1 MKALGSLRGIPYNKT
16 MISEADKS
24 LIRGICQKYNATRVL
39 LFGSSL
45 AEDRAS
51 RDIDIAVDGVAPRD
65 WFKFWGEL
73 LCALSKPVDVIDL
86 SGHSRFVD
94 LVRREGVVLYG

>member
-39 LFGSSL
+39 LFGSS
-45 AEDRAS
+45 
-51 RDIDIAVDGVAPRD
+51 P
-65 WFKFWGEL
+65 
-73 LCALSKPVDVIDL
+73 LCARISETVPC
-86 SGHSRFVD
+86 H
-94 LVRREGVVLYG
+94 